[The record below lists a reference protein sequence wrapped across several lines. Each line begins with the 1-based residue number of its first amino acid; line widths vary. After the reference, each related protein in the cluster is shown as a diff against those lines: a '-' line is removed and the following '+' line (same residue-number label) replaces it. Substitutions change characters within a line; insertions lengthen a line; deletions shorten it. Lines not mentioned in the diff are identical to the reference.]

1 MICYQDEKMY
11 GPAPED
17 VTPEELDERIRK
29 LEMET
34 YGHTFKESESVVSQ
48 KIYDVTKKQLVE
60 VS

>member
-29 LEMET
+29 LEMEI
-34 YGHTFKESESVVSQ
+34 YGHTFKESESVASP